1 MENKKTIIAI
11 IIITI
16 LIIALVIISYFY
28 NDFNMKQMA
37 LLTQEANKI
46 LETDLFEY
54 NVDFDIKSEKNYGEV
69 EEQIKEYISR
79 LKNIYLEM
87 NELVSGINPNSIFSV
102 ENMPDKKLD
111 EIDNI
116 IKEYK
121 EKSQNLIAEYE
132 QLINEEKI
140 MENIN
145 SSNISTRKEYYV
157 SLYKE
162 VMLSETMQNQ
172 YMNLDEEIKNEKARL
187 YEKLNKI
194 EKMKKFFEEHQDSW
208 TIKDGQVQ
216 FTNINRIIEYYNL
229 FNQVID

>member
-16 LIIALVIISYFY
+16 LIIGLIVISYFY

-37 LLTQEANKI
+37 LLTEEANKI
-46 LETDLFEY
+46 LQTDLLEY
-54 NVDFDIKSEKNYGEV
+54 NVDFEIKTEKNYGEV

-87 NELVSGINPNSIFSV
+87 EELASGINPNSIFSA

-111 EIDNI
+111 ENNNI
-116 IKEYK
+116 IEEYK
-121 EKSQNLIAEYE
+121 QKSQDLIAEYNE
-132 QLINEEKI
+132 LVTEEKI
-140 MENIN
+140 KENIN
-145 SSNISTRKEYYV
+145 NTEFSAREEYYRN
-157 SLYKE
+157 LYNE
-162 VMLSETMQNQ
+162 IMLSETMQNQ
-172 YMNLDEEIKNEKARL
+172 YTKLDEEIKNEKARL

-194 EKMKKFFEEHQDSW
+194 GKMKTFFEENEESW

-216 FTNINRIIEYYNL
+216 FTNVNRIIEYYNL